1 VPAVAGGQ
9 AIAEARERGRPVP
22 APASP
27 LQGRP
32 LATVPPGLSMQLNKP
47 YLLFLGASQSMTDCK
62 TAAGLRDWCR
72 DDVIGQMGLPGCAVD
87 LRLPWYRPAE
97 AVAAGARSVVIGV
110 APAGG
115 ALSLGWQRGLSEAGA
130 ARL

>member
-1 VPAVAGGQ
+1 MPAAFTPLAAVA
-9 AIAEARERGRPVP
+9 
-22 APASP
+22 
-27 LQGRP
+27 
-32 LATVPPGLSMQLNKP
+32 PGLSMQLNKP

-97 AVAAGARSVVIGV
+97 AVAAGAPSVGIGV
-110 APAGG
+110 VPVGSGLTMAG
-115 ALSLGWQRGLSEAGA
+115 LPVLV
-130 ARL
+130 

>member
-1 VPAVAGGQ
+1 MPAAFTPLAAVA
-9 AIAEARERGRPVP
+9 
-22 APASP
+22 
-27 LQGRP
+27 
-32 LATVPPGLSMQLNKP
+32 PGLSMQLNKP

-110 APAGG
+110 APGGG
-115 ALSLGWQRGLSEAGA
+115 AIALGAPAVPVGAVAAGLD
-130 ARL
+130 

>member
-1 VPAVAGGQ
+1 
-9 AIAEARERGRPVP
+9 
-22 APASP
+22 
-27 LQGRP
+27 
-32 LATVPPGLSMQLNKP
+32 MQLNKP

-97 AVAAGARSVVIGV
+97 AVAAGAPALRIGV
-110 APAGG
+110 GRARGRR
-115 ALSLGWQRGLSEAGA
+115 SLGWRRPRWGAGAGGPGSSRWRCTPPVAGSLRRASEA
-130 ARL
+130 